1 MDLISCQKALDE
13 AKAEAAYHQ
22 STAAYIRNERR
33 HIEDRL
39 MAAQA
44 DPTNPAVSEIFD
56 CYSRVKKVH
65 KIGLYGVK
73 WPWHK

>member
-1 MDLISCQKALDE
+1 MSSCQKALDE
-13 AKAEAAYHQ
+13 AKSEVAYHQ

-56 CYSRVKKVH
+56 FKYLAKSAVLFKVP
-65 KIGLYGVK
+65 IL
-73 WPWHK
+73 